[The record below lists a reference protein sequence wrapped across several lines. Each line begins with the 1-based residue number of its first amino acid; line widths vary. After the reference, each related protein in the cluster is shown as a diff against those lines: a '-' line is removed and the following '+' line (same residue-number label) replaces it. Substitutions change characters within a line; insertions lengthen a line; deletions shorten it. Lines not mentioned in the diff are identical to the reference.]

1 MPMEWLFDDPVKIV
15 LSGLLAVLAIGAS
28 AILLCQRERLACAAR
43 IRQSQAERRRALR
56 LLAAIVGGSE
66 DAIFALDREGHF
78 ILFNRAAERITGKT
92 EPEVIGRDETAVFP
106 PELARRLIADN
117 PRVIESGTST
127 VIEATLATP
136 DGERISLVTKGPLR
150 DEAGHIVG
158 LFGIARDITA
168 LKQAERALH
177 ESEERLRLA
186 SASAHVGV
194 WDWQVRDGK
203 LNWTAELEQLYG
215 YAAGTFP
222 GIYEAFR
229 ERVHPDDLVR
239 AERLRDEAIDTNEP
253 FDFDFRIRLP
263 SGATR
268 WINCKGAALYDE
280 TGNPQRVFGVNVD
293 VTERK
298 RAEAA
303 LEQERSFFK
312 TLVQTVP
319 DLIWLKNPEG
329 VYLACNPRFE
339 RLYGV
344 READIVGKTD
354 YDFVNRELADFFR
367 EKDRAAIAAGKPS
380 LNEEELTY
388 AADGHRELVETIKTP
403 MFDAEG
409 RLVGVLGVGRDITA
423 ARQTEA
429 ALRAS
434 EAMYRS
440 LFDNM
445 LNGFAYCRMLF
456 ENGSPLDFV
465 YLGVNQAFE
474 TLTGLRDVVG
484 RKVTEV
490 IPGIREADPELL
502 EIYGRV
508 ATTGRPDRLEVF
520 VNSIQMW
527 LSIAVYSPQRDHF
540 VAIFDVITQ
549 RKRAEM
555 KLRQLSLAVEQ
566 SPESIVITD
575 LHGCIEYVN
584 EAFVRITGYERDE
597 VLGQNSRVL
606 QSGRTPP
613 ETFTALWTALVMG
626 QSWQGEFINRRKDG
640 SEYVEFARLAPLRQP
655 DGTVTHYIAVKEDIT
670 EKKRLDQE
678 LDRHR
683 HHLEELVERRTVQ
696 LAEARDRAESANRA
710 KSAFLANMSHE
721 IRTPL
726 NAVIGLTHLLRR
738 DGVTSTQAERLDK
751 IDAASRHLLSIINDV
766 LDLSKI
772 EANKLMLEPADFH
785 LSAVLDHVR
794 SLIVSTA
801 KAKGLTVS
809 VDSDSVPLWLRG
821 DATRLRQA
829 LLNYAGNA
837 VKFTQQGTITLRA
850 VLLDDV
856 GDNLRVRFEV
866 HDTGIGISTETLSR
880 LFEAF
885 EQADTTTTRQYGGTG
900 LGLTITRRLAR
911 LMGGD
916 AGVESQPGR
925 GSTFWFTARLQRGRG
940 IPTAAPVSGDAEAE
954 LRWGYAGSRL
964 LLAEDNPVNREVT
977 LELLHAVHLAVDT
990 ADNGRTAVD
999 LARVTAYDLVLMDIQ
1014 MPELDGLDATRA
1026 IRALPGRAN
1035 TPILAM
1041 TANAFAEDCQRCL
1054 DAGMNDFI
1062 AKPVEPN
1069 MLYAILLRWLPV
1081 HPNAS
1086 VAERNDA
1093 APPAE
1098 SDNNAWQRR
1107 LAAIPGL
1114 DLAHGLAIVGGQRA
1128 LYRRLLVL
1136 FLDHHGQ
1143 EPECLRERLH
1153 AGDLAEVGRL
1163 AHDLKGAAG
1172 NLGAMVVQAAADAL
1186 QAAIRQDAGPDE
1198 IERCFQ
1204 AVATHL
1210 PPLLNGIRAALADE
1224 DATPGEPDAGDPL
1237 RLAAV
1242 LEQLEDLLE
1251 QGDMAA
1257 SDLAQTEAPLLRA
1270 GLGATG
1276 DALLRRIALF
1286 DYEAALTVLQAR
1298 PECSPDHN

>member
-1 MPMEWLFDDPVKIV
+1 
-15 LSGLLAVLAIGAS
+15 
-28 AILLCQRERLACAAR
+28 
-43 IRQSQAERRRALR
+43 
-56 LLAAIVGGSE
+56 
-66 DAIFALDREGHF
+66 
-78 ILFNRAAERITGKT
+78 
-92 EPEVIGRDETAVFP
+92 
-106 PELARRLIADN
+106 
-117 PRVIESGTST
+117 
-127 VIEATLATP
+127 
-136 DGERISLVTKGPLR
+136 
-150 DEAGHIVG
+150 
-158 LFGIARDITA
+158 
-168 LKQAERALH
+168 
-177 ESEERLRLA
+177 
-186 SASAHVGV
+186 
-194 WDWQVRDGK
+194 
-203 LNWTAELEQLYG
+203 
-215 YAAGTFP
+215 
-222 GIYEAFR
+222 
-229 ERVHPDDLVR
+229 
-239 AERLRDEAIDTNEP
+239 
-253 FDFDFRIRLP
+253 
-263 SGATR
+263 
-268 WINCKGAALYDE
+268 
-280 TGNPQRVFGVNVD
+280 
-293 VTERK
+293 
-298 RAEAA
+298 
-303 LEQERSFFK
+303 
-312 TLVQTVP
+312 
-319 DLIWLKNPEG
+319 
-329 VYLACNPRFE
+329 
-339 RLYGV
+339 
-344 READIVGKTD
+344 
-354 YDFVNRELADFFR
+354 
-367 EKDRAAIAAGKPS
+367 
-380 LNEEELTY
+380 
-388 AADGHRELVETIKTP
+388 
-403 MFDAEG
+403 
-409 RLVGVLGVGRDITA
+409 
-423 ARQTEA
+423 
-429 ALRAS
+429 
-434 EAMYRS
+434 
-440 LFDNM
+440 
-445 LNGFAYCRMLF
+445 
-456 ENGSPLDFV
+456 
-465 YLGVNQAFE
+465 
-474 TLTGLRDVVG
+474 
-484 RKVTEV
+484 
-490 IPGIREADPELL
+490 
-502 EIYGRV
+502 
-508 ATTGRPDRLEVF
+508 
-520 VNSIQMW
+520 
-527 LSIAVYSPQRDHF
+527 IAVYSPQRDHF

-1086 VAERNDA
+1086 VAESNDA